1 MGNPGVLQSM
11 GLQTV
16 AHNLGPE
23 QQIPLGSKFIVWLWI
38 PSYPSTVS

>member
-1 MGNPGVLQSM
+1 MGNPGLLQSM

-16 AHNLGPE
+16 GHNLGTE
-23 QQIPLGSKFIVWLWI
+23 QQIRLGSKFIVLLWI